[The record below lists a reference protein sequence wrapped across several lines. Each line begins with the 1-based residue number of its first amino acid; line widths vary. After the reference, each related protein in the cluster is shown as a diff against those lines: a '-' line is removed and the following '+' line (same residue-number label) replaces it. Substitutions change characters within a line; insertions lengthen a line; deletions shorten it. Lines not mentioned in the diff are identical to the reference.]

1 MLFYAWGPAT
11 PGGALADWRVG
22 CMHACTHCILLAV
35 FADSVAFDALASAYL
50 DSVAFDALA
59 SAYFGPQPRRH

>member
-1 MLFYAWGPAT
+1 MLFYAWEPAT
-11 PGGALADWRVG
+11 PGGALADWRAWV
-22 CMHACTHCILLAV
+22 HAHTACLPAV

>member
-1 MLFYAWGPAT
+1 MPA
-11 PGGALADWRVG
+11 G
-22 CMHACTHCILLAV
+22 CV